1 MSTLFTIL
9 IVIVCLLLTLVVL
22 VQNPKG
28 GGLAS
33 GFTGA
38 QQFGGVQRTTDFLE
52 KSTWG
57 LVIALMVL
65 SIASASFND
74 STLIAAPDAQGTLE
88 QEIQS
93 APTGA
98 QPGLPAAPAP
108 ATPAQDDA
116 SELFEEE

>member
-1 MSTLFTIL
+1 M
-9 IVIVCLLLTLVVL
+9 LVVL

-38 QQFGGVQRTTDFLE
+38 QQLGGVQRTTDVLE

-65 SIASASFND
+65 SVASASF
-74 STLIAAPDAQGTLE
+74 TGTGTVAPTTGEGTLE
-88 QEIQS
+88 QNIESEPS
-93 APTGA
+93 AM
-98 QPGLPAAPAP
+98 PAAPAP
-108 ATPAQDDA
+108 AQDATGAEFFDDENA
-116 SELFEEE
+116 E